1 MEHPMAHL
9 TKKAHAPV
17 KKAIKRAVPRKS
29 AKPVKKAVRKVA
41 KKAHVRKT
49 VALRN
54 PDGTG
59 IRV

>member
-1 MEHPMAHL
+1 MAHL